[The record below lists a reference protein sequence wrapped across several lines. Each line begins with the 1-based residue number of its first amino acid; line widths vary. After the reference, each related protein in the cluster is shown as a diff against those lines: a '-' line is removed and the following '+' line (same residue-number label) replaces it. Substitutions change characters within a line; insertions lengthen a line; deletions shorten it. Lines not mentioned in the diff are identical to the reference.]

1 MTDID
6 PTPLQRQIIEAP
18 LDARVNLV
26 GYAGCGKSTAAAL
39 RVRYILEHDTKWP
52 EVMIFTPGR
61 AYSTAYDDLISADGI
76 RPTVTSCNSFMQ
88 RCLKLFW
95 PIISD
100 KAGTGHPNEY
110 PMFLTIE
117 TAQIIMA
124 KLIRGRMDDGYF
136 SALASSKSRIFN
148 QVLVGMHK
156 CAAAEIPYEKY
167 AETLSGTWGGD
178 AALLPVFE
186 QALECGKLF
195 REVCLKND
203 LLDYSLQTELFI
215 NRLLPNPLFR
225 EWVKRQEYHLI
236 FDNTEEEVPAAHH
249 VVRELADAF
258 RSILL
263 ISDTGGGYR
272 NFMGCDP
279 ISAGE
284 LSTLCT
290 QSVELNDS
298 FVCDPAVSALSR
310 VIGDPTLANADLA
323 VSPRSAFSF
332 SASAAYPE
340 MIKKAVSDT
349 AELVNV
355 KGVPPKDI
363 VILAPLVSDVLYTSM
378 EREFRDHG
386 IKVYLRRPS
395 RPLINES
402 ITRSLLTLCELVLPV
417 GGIAVRMLDIV
428 QMMQTFIEGLD
439 PMRGNLLVSR
449 TFRPRAEHAPNV
461 NEYDIKPFESISEEA
476 RSRIPAEIAERFE
489 VLRRWIENRR
499 RADDNSPEII
509 ITRFFNEVLTR
520 PGFKRSEEINLG
532 VRKAAES
539 MEKFR
544 AVLDYIAGRAPDTT
558 EQLPDWGDYFA
569 LIGLGMVSAQ
579 YYEEVYAQPEDSILV
594 SLTSAYLPMNRPAAY
609 QIWLNAGAPR
619 WWERFYGEL
628 TNDIVL
634 SKRWQEGRKWDVLT
648 ASQYNDAHMNSQIRG
663 LLSRC
668 RKQVRI
674 YASDRSE
681 SGMEQRSKLLSTFA
695 TLTRR
700 FKADKPTEPV
710 PEVDPPLMIREEEP
724 VYPGFSDEPSM
735 DVLLR
740 RAGAVIDFGLD
751 DNDDNGREK

>member
-1 MTDID
+1 MREVV

-18 LDARVNLV
+18 LDARISLT

-39 RVRYILEHDTKWP
+39 RARYILEHDIQWP
-52 EVMIFTPGR
+52 ELMIFTPGR
-61 AYSTAYDDLISADGI
+61 AYSAAYEDIISADGI
-76 RPTVTSCNSFMQ
+76 QPAVTSCNSFTQ

-117 TAQIIMA
+117 SAQIIMA
-124 KLIRGRMDDGYF
+124 KLIRERMDDGYF
-136 SALASSKSRIFN
+136 SALASSQSRVFN

-178 AALLPVFE
+178 PALLPVFQ

-215 NRLLPNPLFR
+215 KRLLPNPLFR
-225 EWVKRQEYHLI
+225 KWVREQHFHVI
-236 FDNTEEEVPAAHH
+236 FDNTEEEVPAAHRII
-249 VVRELADAF
+249 RELADSF
-258 RSILL
+258 RSLLL
-263 ISDTGGGYR
+263 ISDTDGGYR

-284 LSTLCT
+284 LSALCSE
-290 QSVELNDS
+290 SVEMNAS
-298 FVCDPAVSALSR
+298 FVCSPPISTLKR
-310 VIGDPTLANADLA
+310 VIADPTPANADFA
-323 VSPRSAFSF
+323 PGPRSAFSF
-332 SASAAYPE
+332 SASATYPE

-349 AELVNV
+349 VELVNI
-355 KGVPPKDI
+355 KGVPPSEI

-402 ITRSLLTLCELVLPV
+402 VTRALLTLCELVMPV
-417 GGIAVRMLDIV
+417 GGISVRLLDIV

-449 TFRPRAEHAPNV
+449 AFRPRAKHAPQV
-461 NEYDIKPFESISEEA
+461 DEYDIKPFASFSDEA
-476 RSRIPAEIAERFE
+476 RARIPAEIAERFE
-489 VLRRWIENRR
+489 VLRRWIEQCRLQT
-499 RADDNSPEII
+499 DNSPEII
-509 ITRFFNEVLTR
+509 ITHFFNEVLTR
-520 PGFKRSEEINLG
+520 EGFKHSEEINLG
-532 VRKAAES
+532 VRKAADS

-544 AVLDYIAGRAPDTT
+544 VVLDYIAGRAPDTT
-558 EQLPDWGDYFA
+558 DQLPDWSDYFA

-579 YYEEVYAQPEDSILV
+579 YYEEVYAQPQDSILV
-594 SLTSAYLPMNRPAAY
+594 SLTSAYLPMNRPVTY
-609 QIWLNAGAPR
+609 QIWLNAGSPR

-634 SKRWQEGRKWDVLT
+634 SQRWQSERKWDVLT
-648 ASQYNDAHMNSQIRG
+648 ASEYNDAHMNSQIRG
-663 LLSRC
+663 LLCRC
-668 RKQVRI
+668 RKQVRV

-681 SGMEQRSKLLSTFA
+681 SGMEQRSKLLTTFA
-695 TLTRR
+695 TLVRR
-700 FKADKPTEPV
+700 FKAEKPSEPA
-710 PEVDPPLMIREEEP
+710 PEVDPPLMLREEEA
-724 VYPGFSDEPSM
+724 VYPGYSDEPSL
-735 DVLLR
+735 DVQLR
-740 RAGAVIDFGLD
+740 RSGVIIDWDL
-751 DNDDNGREK
+751 NDNGEAE